1 MKNLHKHILEQREQ
15 LIESKSDELAK
26 AIKEGQEIDEGFFG
40 TLFGGLAGAT
50 LGASVMKAVCKALG
64 VEKGMLYDLLT
75 SKLVCGI
82 AGAAIGNNMGKK

>member
-1 MKNLHKHILEQREQ
+1 MKNLHEQILEQREQ
-15 LIESKSDELAK
+15 IIESKSDELAQML
-26 AIKEGQEIDEGFFG
+26 IEGQEIDESFFG

-50 LGASVMKAVCKALG
+50 LGASVMKAICKALG

-82 AGAAIGNNMGKK
+82 AGAAIANNMGKR